1 MAASLS
7 LPPSACH
14 AGIVRSLTK
23 PTVIAP
29 KRPANDV
36 AQYDDLAGEWW
47 RPGGLFAM
55 LRWIAE
61 ARARLVPP
69 AARTGAVL
77 VDLGCGG
84 GLMAPHLAGMGYRH
98 VGVDL
103 TLSALEQAA
112 AHGVAAV
119 RADANALP
127 LVPGCADVV
136 TVGELLEHV
145 ADPRGVLAEAIRLL
159 RPGGLLV
166 LDTVNK
172 TLLARIIAVE
182 IGERL
187 RGVAPAGIHDPNLFV
202 PPRVVIDECAK
213 HGIDV
218 KIRGLRPRVGQLVRF
233 LATGRGEVAMV
244 PAWSN
249 AVLYQGIGRAP
260 TST

>member
-1 MAASLS
+1 
-7 LPPSACH
+7 
-14 AGIVRSLTK
+14 
-23 PTVIAP
+23 VIAP

-55 LRWIAE
+55 LHWIAK

-69 AARTGAVL
+69 ATRTDAML

-84 GLMAPHLAGMGYRH
+84 GLMAPHLAGKGYRH

-103 TLSALEQAA
+103 MLSALEQAA
-112 AHGVAAV
+112 AHGVAAI
-119 RADANALP
+119 RADATALP
-127 LVPGCADVV
+127 LAPGCADVV

-145 ADPRGVLAEAIRLL
+145 DNPRRVLAEAIRLL
-159 RPGGLLV
+159 RPGGLLI

-172 TLLARIIAVE
+172 TLLARLIAVE
-182 IGERL
+182 VGERL
-187 RGVAPAGIHDPNLFV
+187 RGVAPSGIHDPNLFV
-202 PPRVVIDECAK
+202 PPRVVMDECAK
-213 HGIDV
+213 HGVDLKV
-218 KIRGLRPRVGQLVRF
+218 RGLRPRVGQLVRY
-233 LATGRGEVAMV
+233 LATGRGDVAMV
-244 PAWSN
+244 PVLTT

>member
-1 MAASLS
+1 MGASLS
-7 LPPSACH
+7 LPTSACH

-23 PTVIAP
+23 ATLATP

-47 RPGGLFAM
+47 RPDGLFAM
-55 LRWIAE
+55 LHWIAV

-77 VDLGCGG
+77 VDLGCGA
-84 GLMAPHLAGMGYRH
+84 GLLAPHLSTKGYRH

-103 TLSALEQAA
+103 AFSALEQAA

-119 RADANALP
+119 RASADAVP
-127 LVPGCADVV
+127 LAAGCADVV

-145 ADPRGVLAEAIRLL
+145 TEPRAVLAEAIRLL
-159 RPGGLLV
+159 RPGGTLV
-166 LDTVNK
+166 IDTINK

-187 RGVAPAGIHDPNLFV
+187 HGVAPSGIHDPNLFV
-202 PPRVVIDECAK
+202 PPRVVIQECAK
-213 HGIDV
+213 HGIEMKV
-218 KIRGLRPRVGQLVRF
+218 RGLRPRVGQLVRF
-233 LATGRGEVAMV
+233 LATGRGDVAMV
-244 PAWSN
+244 PVWTT
-249 AVLYQGIGRAP
+249 AVLYQGVGRRSA
-260 TST
+260 ST